1 VIKIFHGVASE
12 IEKKAIEHA
21 LLLMMQEKE
30 RAANAQYGKPILR
43 TPLEMNQN

>member
-21 LLLMMQEKE
+21 LLLIMEEKE

>member
-1 VIKIFHGVASE
+1 VIKIVRGVASE

-43 TPLEMNQN
+43 TPLEMNQK

>member
-1 VIKIFHGVASE
+1 MIKIVRGVASE